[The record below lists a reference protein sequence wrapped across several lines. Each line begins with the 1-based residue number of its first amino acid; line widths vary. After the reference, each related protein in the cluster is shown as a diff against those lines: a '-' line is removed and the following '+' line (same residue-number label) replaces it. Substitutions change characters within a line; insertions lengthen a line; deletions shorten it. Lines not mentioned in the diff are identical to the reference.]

1 MKMIFAFSTTALLLA
16 GCAAPE
22 PGTVYYRKDGVKVY
36 GLDEQPQ
43 SAITG
48 QGSLM
53 VGANETH
60 TMPTGQ
66 FTGKERTKDKVG
78 PIPITPRET
87 NPLEYDHTAKV
98 ETAGVVPPSF
108 RQNSGQLGSGT
119 PPLTRTNTIV
129 QDIVTQGGTNS
140 VPDTSQTKD
149 GTDLKR

>member
-1 MKMIFAFSTTALLLA
+1 MKIILAFSATALLLA

-53 VGANETH
+53 VGANQTH

-66 FTGKERTKDKVG
+66 FTGKERTKDKIG
-78 PIPITPRET
+78 QTPITPRET

-98 ETAGVVPPSF
+98 ETAGIVPPSF
-108 RQNSGQLGSGT
+108 RQNSGQLGTGT

-140 VPDTSQTKD
+140 VPDRSETNGDTEPK
-149 GTDLKR
+149 

>member
-1 MKMIFAFSTTALLLA
+1 MKTIWFLGALAALMA
-16 GCAAPE
+16 GCASPE
-22 PGTVYYRKDGVKVY
+22 PGAVYYRNDGVKVY

-43 SAITG
+43 SAIAD

-60 TMPTGQ
+60 LMQTGQ

-78 PIPITPRET
+78 ETPITPRET
-87 NPLEYDHTAKV
+87 NPLEYDHSPPV

-119 PPLTRTNTIV
+119 RPVTRTNTIV
-129 QDIVTQGGTNS
+129 QEITSPDRSTNS
-140 VPDTSQTKD
+140 VPEQPAK
-149 GTDLKR
+149 